1 LVQKEVHLITIFYMN
16 NGDNI
21 NLQNIYELQQ
31 RIAEYEDAAAY
42 KNLFL
47 LFFLPLKSFSYSILK
62 SNESAEEVVSDVFV
76 EIWARRK
83 QLMEIENLKMYLYIS
98 VRNASL
104 RQLQKI
110 QKTKT
115 LSLDDLDVTFATAD
129 LNAAEYIINKEL
141 VNKIE
146 SAIEQL
152 PPQCKIIYK
161 LAKED
166 KLKYKEIGEL
176 LSISVK
182 TIDNQLATA
191 LKKIAS
197 VLNLPVKKLPT
208 R

>member
-1 LVQKEVHLITIFYMN
+1 MN
-16 NGDNI
+16 KANNI
-21 NLQNIYELQQ
+21 DSQEISELQQ
-31 RIAEYEDAAAY
+31 RIAEYEDAVAY
-42 KNLFL
+42 KKLFL

-83 QLMEIENLKMYLYIS
+83 QLLEIENLKMYLYIS

-104 RQLQKI
+104 RLLQKI

-129 LNAAEYIINKEL
+129 LSAVDSIISREL

-146 SAIEQL
+146 LTIEQL
-152 PPQCKIIYK
+152 PPQCKVIYK

-166 KLKYKEIGEL
+166 RLKYKDIAEL

-197 VLNLPVKKLPT
+197 VLNLPVKKSFT
-208 R
+208 K

>member
-1 LVQKEVHLITIFYMN
+1 MSEN
-16 NGDNI
+16 S

-31 RIAEYEDAAAY
+31 RIAEYEDAVAY
-42 KNLFL
+42 KKLFS

-62 SNESAEEVVSDVFV
+62 SNEAAEEVVSDVFV

-110 QKTKT
+110 QKIKT
-115 LSLDDLDVTFATAD
+115 LSLDDVDITFASAD
-129 LNAAEYIINKEL
+129 LNAADSIISKEL
-141 VNKIE
+141 VSKIE
-146 SAIEQL
+146 TAIEQL
-152 PPQCKIIYK
+152 PSQCKIIYK

-166 KLKYKEIGEL
+166 RLKYKDIGEL

-182 TIDNQLATA
+182 TIDNQIATA

-197 VLNLPVKKLPT
+197 VLNLPVKKSHT